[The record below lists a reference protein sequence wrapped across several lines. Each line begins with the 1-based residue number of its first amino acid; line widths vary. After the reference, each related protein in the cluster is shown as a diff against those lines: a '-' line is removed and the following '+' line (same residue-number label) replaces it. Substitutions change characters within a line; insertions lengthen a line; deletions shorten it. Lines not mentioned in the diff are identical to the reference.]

1 MCYFLIGRSF
11 GNFKE
16 EPWRNPKNPSKV
28 VDEKVNLY
36 LEKGLELGTMWGFFN
51 KQFRRTME
59 KKISM
64 SVKL

>member
-1 MCYFLIGRSF
+1 MKESF
-11 GNFKE
+11 YISAQ
-16 EPWRNPKNPSKV
+16 NPSKV
-28 VDEKVNLY
+28 VDKKENLY